1 MSTVISNPTPKK
13 RFTDSPANISKHRDM
28 IASGA
33 FERAVDFALLQYQSQ
48 LSQIDLVNLNLAA
61 SAHLRMV
68 GAQEFIQVLRNLC
81 ESVTVQPRVNLDVLN
96 HDA

>member
-1 MSTVISNPTPKK
+1 MSTVITNPTPKK
-13 RFTDSPANISKHRDM
+13 RFADTPATISKHRDL
-28 IASGA
+28 IASRE
-33 FERAVDFALLQYQSQ
+33 FERAIDFAFLQYQSQ
-48 LSQIDLVNLNLAA
+48 LTQIDLVNLNLAA

-68 GAQEFIQVLRNLC
+68 GAHEYVQVLRNLC